1 MIDAALAMGPR
12 QFNWSDKIY
21 IRLTIDELPQVAAAF
36 FGIIPKVKLA
46 NDGTGIVSYNDKQ
59 YRTKPLGLTS
69 LTAGTEVEL
78 SFAKG
83 VYYSKF

>member
-1 MIDAALAMGPR
+1 MELLRSLVEKSQAERFVQLER
-12 QFNWSDKIY
+12 RDKREV
-21 IRLTIDELPQVAAAF
+21 IRGDFEGNVK
-36 FGIIPKVKLA
+36 GIWVKLA

-78 SFAKG
+78 SFAKC